1 MIIQSLSLKTGNSEV
16 GVKQTLAMI
25 KNTEQ
30 SCVCAS
36 VANGA
41 RRKKSWRELHLSV
54 TIALSS
60 HSRALAAR
68 LSQKI
73 TKKFQAV

>member
-1 MIIQSLSLKTGNSEV
+1 MFCRSTMIIQSLSLKTGNSEV

-41 RRKKSWRELHLSV
+41 RRKKS
-54 TIALSS
+54 
-60 HSRALAAR
+60 
-68 LSQKI
+68 
-73 TKKFQAV
+73 